1 MGKLHN
7 LLGNH
12 NVQPY
17 DDTAYILA
25 DGLKMILLTV
35 SHDDHIVLL
44 NIAFHHLR
52 VGCSNQNTSLDKISV
67 AISFHHFS
75 ANRLRNPL
83 ILCPR
88 IGKQIA
94 VCGIHISLGNISDGH
109 KTFQASLLITDRKG
123 YDSVLLHQIPGIF
136 Q

>member
-52 VGCSNQNTSLDKISV
+52 VGRSNKNTSLDKIPV

-75 ANRLRNPL
+75 SNSLSNPL

-88 IGKQIA
+88 IGKQIT